1 MPYMDGML
9 LLLLLLLKYYPEEQ
23 NVECLLLKQKWKIF
37 QINLNSDLKEEPDS
51 KVRCLVYTFWT
62 CNARTL
68 DMPEYT

>member
-1 MPYMDGML
+1 MDGML

-51 KVRCLVYTFWT
+51 KVRCLVFHF
-62 CNARTL
+62 L
-68 DMPEYT
+68 DQ